1 MSQDTRLGKAGPE
14 PPRSVQAGSTP
25 RPPEAGRVPPV
36 LRVACFLSNF
46 DRFAITP
53 LLVAVAAGFDVRL
66 DEVVLVASGYFFAYG
81 CVQPVWGMLSDRYG
95 RMRVIRFS
103 LAAAAVCG
111 LASAAA
117 PTLTVLVVLRI
128 ATGAFFGAVVP
139 TSLTY
144 VGDTVSP
151 AVRQR
156 ALSDLQVALAI
167 GTAAATLVAGGVSEL
182 LSWRAMLALSA
193 VLAAVTVFATR
204 GLTESQSATTL
215 RRPTE
220 QLGSVLRLRWS
231 WVVMGF
237 GLVEGAV
244 LLGCFTF
251 LAPALQDHGV
261 GTMGAGGVTALYGAG
276 TLAFSRLLK
285 LVATRPPWTLLAA
298 GGVMMAGGFLTAS
311 LSLSVAG
318 IGAAAILLGG
328 GWSFFHSS
336 LQTWATTLVPAARG
350 TAVALFVSALFVG
363 SSIGSG
369 LGGPLTEHGH
379 YQELFALAAVTAVPL
394 TVLAAWLRTRYTPTD
409 S

>member
-1 MSQDTRLGKAGPE
+1 MSQDTRLGRTGPE
-14 PPRSVQAGSTP
+14 PPPSVQAGSTP

-36 LRVACFLSNF
+36 LRAACFLSNF

-53 LLVAVAAGFDVRL
+53 LLVAVAAGFHVRL

-81 CVQPVWGMLSDRYG
+81 CAQPVWGMLSDRYG

-103 LAAAAVCG
+103 LAAAAVCA

-193 VLAAVTVFATR
+193 VLAAITVFATR
-204 GLTESQSATTL
+204 GLSESQSATTL

-231 WVVMGF
+231 WVVMCF

-251 LAPALQDHGV
+251 LAPALQDRGV
-261 GTMGAGGVTALYGAG
+261 GTLGAGGVTALYGIG
-276 TLAFSRLLK
+276 TLGFSRLLK
-285 LVATRPPWTLLAA
+285 RVATRPAWTLLAA
-298 GGVMMAGGFLTAS
+298 GGVMMAGGFLVAS

-369 LGGPLTEHGH
+369 LGGPLTAHGH
-379 YQELFALAAVTAVPL
+379 YQQLFALAAVTAVPL

>member
-1 MSQDTRLGKAGPE
+1 M
-14 PPRSVQAGSTP
+14 
-25 RPPEAGRVPPV
+25 
-36 LRVACFLSNF
+36 ACFLSNF

-53 LLVAVAAGFDVRL
+53 LLVAVAAGFHVRL

-81 CVQPVWGMLSDRYG
+81 CAQPVWGMLSDRYG
-95 RMRVIRFS
+95 RMRIIRFS

-117 PTLTVLVVLRI
+117 PNLTVLVVLRI

-193 VLAAVTVFATR
+193 VLAAITVVATR
-204 GLTESQSATTL
+204 GLSESRTSTTL

-251 LAPALQDHGV
+251 LAPALQAHGV
-261 GTMGAGGVTALYGAG
+261 GTIGAGGVTALYGVG
-276 TLAFSRLLK
+276 TLGFSRLLK

-298 GGVMMAGGFLTAS
+298 GGVMMAGGFLIAS
-311 LSLSVAG
+311 LSLSVVG
-318 IGAAAILLGG
+318 IGVAAVLLGG

-394 TVLAAWLRTRYTPTD
+394 TVLAAWLRTRYTPID

>member
-1 MSQDTRLGKAGPE
+1 MPQETRPGTTGPE
-14 PPRSVQAGSTP
+14 PPPSAQAGP
-25 RPPEAGRVPPV
+25 APLPPAAGRVPPV
-36 LRVACFLSNF
+36 LTVACFLSNF

-53 LLVAVAAGFDVRL
+53 LLVAVAAGFHMRL
-66 DEVVLVASGYFFAYG
+66 DQVVLVASGYFFAYG
-81 CVQPVWGMLSDRYG
+81 CAQPLWGMLSDRYG
-95 RMRVIRFS
+95 RIRVIRFS
-103 LAAAAVCG
+103 LGAAAVCG

-117 PTLTVLVVLRI
+117 PNLSVLVVLRI

-144 VGDTVSP
+144 VGDTVPP

-182 LSWRAMLALSA
+182 LSWRAMLALSG
-193 VLAAVTVFATR
+193 VLAAITVAATR
-204 GLTESQSATTL
+204 GLSESQSASTL
-215 RRPTE
+215 RRPGE
-220 QLGSVLRLRWS
+220 QLASVLRLRWS
-231 WVVMGF
+231 WVVMFF

-251 LAPALQDHGV
+251 LAPALQDRGV
-261 GTMGAGGVTALYGAG
+261 GTLGAGGVTALYGVG
-276 TLAFSRLLK
+276 TLVFSRLLK
-285 LVATRPPWTLLAA
+285 RVAMRPPWSLLAA
-298 GGVMMAGGFLTAS
+298 GGVMMAGGFLVAS
-311 LSLSVAG
+311 LSPSVVG
-318 IGAAAILLGG
+318 IGVAAILLGG

-363 SSIGSG
+363 SSIGSA

-409 S
+409 A